1 MAFTG
6 DADGFA
12 LDFIREHLLGGGGGP
27 VDSTVDP
34 DDLTFPV
41 PPPQP
46 EFEPT
51 MPFLPPPLPPQQH
64 GYIDMDPTNEYMGEA
79 AVAFP
84 DPEPPAP
91 PVVIAFGSQPSSPVR
106 QPLTIAVPPRPYA
119 SAAATAPPAAAAEA
133 VEDFRKYRGV
143 RQRPWGKYAAEIRD
157 PKRRGSRV
165 WLGTYDTP
173 IEAARAYDR
182 AAFRMRGAKAI
193 LNFPNDVGTRGADFW
208 APPPPAPAKS
218 KNAATATTATNKRKR
233 QQLLVVEDPDD
244 DDVEVIAVVKKEAY
258 DHGQVVPAYSSSTSQ
273 GQVYSSASQSS
284 SMSTRET
291 TATASSTV
299 TSSPTEET
307 GPGAVGIPMTPSSG
321 NWEQYWEALLGTLPL
336 LSPQSPHPALGFP
349 QLTVT

>member
-143 RQRPWGKYAAEIRD
+143 RQRQVFLLIQEIIY
-157 PKRRGSRV
+157 RG
-165 WLGTYDTP
+165 
-173 IEAARAYDR
+173 DR
-182 AAFRMRGAKAI
+182 KLNI
-193 LNFPNDVGTRGADFW
+193 L
-208 APPPPAPAKS
+208 
-218 KNAATATTATNKRKR
+218 
-233 QQLLVVEDPDD
+233 Q
-244 DDVEVIAVVKKEAY
+244 
-258 DHGQVVPAYSSSTSQ
+258 
-273 GQVYSSASQSS
+273 
-284 SMSTRET
+284 
-291 TATASSTV
+291 
-299 TSSPTEET
+299 
-307 GPGAVGIPMTPSSG
+307 
-321 NWEQYWEALLGTLPL
+321 
-336 LSPQSPHPALGFP
+336 
-349 QLTVT
+349 